1 MKLLVESGG
10 LVEGE
15 GRWSGKFVKML
26 GFVCAKLRAMSC
38 RTSRTPLSSALGLGI
53 LPNIEMSGEV
63 FLMREVDAKGYLKR
77 VQRAYFKN
85 TEALYKGF
93 QEKDISLDDYLALE
107 LELA

>member
-1 MKLLVESGG
+1 
-10 LVEGE
+10 
-15 GRWSGKFVKML
+15 
-26 GFVCAKLRAMSC
+26 
-38 RTSRTPLSSALGLGI
+38 
-53 LPNIEMSGEV
+53 MSGEV